1 MVFAEFGLFHGSW
14 CNASVNRLGNVL
26 PHHIRRLTR
35 GELNVASGKAIVCS
49 SLLQT
54 RTNAISRNQA
64 CEFSPQGN
72 IQLRSLMGRQVNT
85 I

>member
-1 MVFAEFGLFHGSW
+1 MVAAEFGLFHGSW

-26 PHHIRRLTR
+26 SHYIRRLTG

-49 SLLQT
+49 PLLQT
-54 RTNAISRNQA
+54 RVDAFSRNQA
-64 CEFSPQGN
+64 REFSPQGN
-72 IQLRSLMGRQVNT
+72 IQLRSLLGRQVNT